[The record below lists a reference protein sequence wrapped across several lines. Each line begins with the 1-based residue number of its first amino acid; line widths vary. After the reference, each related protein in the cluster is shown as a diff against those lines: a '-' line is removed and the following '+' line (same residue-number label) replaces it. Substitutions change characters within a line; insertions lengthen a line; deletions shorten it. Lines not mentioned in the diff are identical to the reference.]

1 MCGGCRGL
9 VWLLAVLAVA
19 VPAGAELRIGDLEV
33 YLNDHEV
40 TVAVAALGTVA
51 PGYHESMESG
61 IPAFVRFT
69 IELWRYNR
77 MWRDRLLVSK
87 VVERHL
93 TYNVV
98 TKEYK
103 VTFLKGETRPIYS
116 TRDLRDAQRV
126 LSEARPVKLT
136 PASSLDLDDVIYV
149 RVRAETAL
157 NGENTWVNRMA
168 GTAEQTFVQSE
179 FRTIRRIQCSRHAR
193 RTGHPR
199 FTPSTRLL
207 S

>member
-1 MCGGCRGL
+1 MYGGCLRL
-9 VWLLAVLAVA
+9 VWFLAVLAVA
-19 VPAGAELRIGDLEV
+19 VPAHAELRIGDLEV

-51 PGYHESMESG
+51 PGYQESIQSG

-69 IELWRYNR
+69 VELWRYNR

-93 TYNVV
+93 TYNVI

-136 PASSLDLDDVIYV
+136 PASSLDPDDVIYV

-179 FRTIRRIQCSRHAR
+179 FRTIRRIQ
-193 RTGHPR
+193 
-199 FTPSTRLL
+199 
-207 S
+207 